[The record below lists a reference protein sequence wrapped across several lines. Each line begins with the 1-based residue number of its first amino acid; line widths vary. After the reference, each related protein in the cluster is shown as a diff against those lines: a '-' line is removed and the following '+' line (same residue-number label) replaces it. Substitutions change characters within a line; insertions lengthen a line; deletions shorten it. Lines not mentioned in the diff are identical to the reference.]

1 MASRSSSS
9 AGVQLLDFS
18 TLESS
23 APDSMPQKRRRTG
36 GGGAGGE
43 QPRNRNLPV
52 PNAQFEREL
61 AATKVKYTRTVGGE
75 GAEKLVTKVWLLLHL
90 CARRAQRDIKCG
102 CFGAP
107 FRRAWPVSHRHM
119 WAHPL

>member
-36 GGGAGGE
+36 GGGGGANGD

-75 GAEKLVTKVWLLLHL
+75 GAEKLVTKV
-90 CARRAQRDIKCG
+90 CCRAFYAR
-102 CFGAP
+102 P
-107 FRRAWPVSHRHM
+107 S
-119 WAHPL
+119 